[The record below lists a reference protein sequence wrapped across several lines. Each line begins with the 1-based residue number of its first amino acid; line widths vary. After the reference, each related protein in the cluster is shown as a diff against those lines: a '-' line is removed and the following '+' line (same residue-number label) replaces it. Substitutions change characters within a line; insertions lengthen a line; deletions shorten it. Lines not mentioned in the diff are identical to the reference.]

1 MNKKAFGKVAVLL
14 GGNSNEREISINSGQ
29 SVLKALK
36 RNGIDA
42 TGIDPKTENLVKVKL
57 FDRIFI
63 CLHGKDGEDGKIQ
76 KYLDH
81 IKIPYT
87 GNGAAAS
94 SLCMNKYLAKKQWLK
109 DNVPTPLF
117 MLANS
122 SDDYTILKK
131 YLGGEFILKP
141 ASSGSSLGVSIVKNN
156 NDFMEAFDSASE
168 IDSTIIAET
177 YISGNE
183 YAIPILNN
191 APLPII
197 EIKPKTNFYNFDA
210 KYNRQDTEFICPA
223 NLSKEFVEKINVKSL
238 DAFFSLG
245 CNGYGRVDFM
255 VDDKK
260 NLFFIEVNTIPG
272 FTDHS
277 LMPMSAKAIGK
288 NFDDL
293 VLDILGETFD

>member
-1 MNKKAFGKVAVLL
+1 MNKKAFGRVAVLL
-14 GGNSNEREISINSGQ
+14 GGNSNEREVSINSGQ

-36 RNGIDA
+36 RNGINA
-42 TGIDPKTENLVKVKL
+42 TGIDPKTENLEHVKL

-81 IKIPYT
+81 LKIPYT

-109 DNVPTPLF
+109 DNVPTPSF

-122 SDDYTILKK
+122 SDDYTILKNF
-131 YLGGEFILKP
+131 LGDEFILKP

-156 NDFMEAFDSASE
+156 NDFIEAFNDAYK
-168 IDSTIIAET
+168 IDSTIIAEA
-177 YISGNE
+177 YIIGNE

-191 APLPII
+191 VPLPII

-223 NLSKEFVEKINVKSL
+223 HLSDEFVEKIHKKSL

-255 VDDKK
+255 IDDLK

-277 LMPMSAKAIGK
+277 LMPMSSKTIGK
-288 NFDDL
+288 DFDDL
-293 VLDILGETFD
+293 VLDILGETCD

>member
-14 GGNSNEREISINSGQ
+14 GGTSNEREISINSGQ
-29 SVLKALK
+29 SVLKALR
-36 RNGIDA
+36 RNGIDV
-42 TGIDPKTENLVKVKL
+42 TGIDPKTDNLEHLKL

-76 KYLDH
+76 KHLD
-81 IKIPYT
+81 ILKIPYT

-94 SLCMNKYLAKKQWLK
+94 SLCMNKYLAKKQWAK

-131 YLGGEFILKP
+131 YFGDVFILKP

-156 NDFMEAFDSASE
+156 NDFMEAFDSASR

-191 APLPII
+191 AALPII

-210 KYNRQDTEFICPA
+210 KYNRHDTEFICPA
-223 NLSKEFVEKINVKSL
+223 NLSKEFVEKINEKSL

-245 CNGYGRVDFM
+245 CTGYGRVDFII
-255 VDDKK
+255 DDKK

-277 LMPMSAKAIGK
+277 LMPMSAKVIGK

-293 VLDILGETFD
+293 VFDILGETID

>member
-42 TGIDPKTENLVKVKL
+42 TGIDPKTENLVNVKL

-81 IKIPYT
+81 LKIPYT
-87 GNGAAAS
+87 GNGAEAS

-156 NDFMEAFDSASE
+156 NDFMKAFDSASE

-210 KYNRQDTEFICPA
+210 KYKRQDTEFICPA

>member
-42 TGIDPKTENLVKVKL
+42 TGIDPKTENLVNVKL

-81 IKIPYT
+81 LKIPYT

-141 ASSGSSLGVSIVKNN
+141 SSSGSSLGVSIVKNN

-197 EIKPKTNFYNFDA
+197 EIKPKTDFYNFDA

-255 VDDKK
+255 IDDQK

>member
-42 TGIDPKTENLVKVKL
+42 TGIDPKTENLVNVKL

-81 IKIPYT
+81 LKIPYT

-131 YLGGEFILKP
+131 ILGAEFILKP

-156 NDFMEAFDSASE
+156 SDFIEAFNDASE
-168 IDSTIIAET
+168 IDSTIIAEA

-191 APLPII
+191 VPLPII
-197 EIKPKTNFYNFDA
+197 EIKPKTDFYNFDA

-223 NLSKEFVEKINVKSL
+223 NLSGEFVEKINEKSL

-255 VDDKK
+255 VDDQK

-277 LMPMSAKAIGK
+277 LMPLSSKTIGK
-288 NFDDL
+288 DFDDL
-293 VLDILGETFD
+293 VLDILGETCD

>member
-1 MNKKAFGKVAVLL
+1 
-14 GGNSNEREISINSGQ
+14 
-29 SVLKALK
+29 
-36 RNGIDA
+36 
-42 TGIDPKTENLVKVKL
+42 L

-76 KYLDH
+76 KYLDSL
-81 IKIPYT
+81 KIPYT

-94 SLCMNKYLAKKQWLK
+94 SLCMNKYLAKKQWAK
-109 DNVPTPLF
+109 DNVSTPLF

-122 SDDYTILKK
+122 PDDYTILRK
-131 YLGGEFILKP
+131 YFGNEFILKP

-156 NDFMEAFDSASE
+156 NEYMEAFDNASK

-177 YISGNE
+177 YVSGNE

-191 APLPII
+191 TALPII

-223 NLSKEFVEKINVKSL
+223 NLSNEFVERINEKSL

-245 CNGYGRVDFM
+245 CTGYGRVDFM
-255 VDDKK
+255 IDDKK
-260 NLFFIEVNTIPG
+260 ELFFIEVNTIPG

-277 LMPMSAKAIGK
+277 LMPMSAKVIGK

-293 VLDILGETFD
+293 VLDILGETCD